1 MQHDCPLVVDVPER
15 AGAYLRC
22 TPGPAPGPLN
32 RGAEPPPL
40 QRAARH
46 RGALV
51 LRLFEHAV
59 SRYRAVRWV
68 VIMVI
73 ATILFTIVG
82 LVAWFLRSELS
93 LFL

>member
-1 MQHDCPLVVDVPER
+1 
-15 AGAYLRC
+15 
-22 TPGPAPGPLN
+22 
-32 RGAEPPPL
+32 
-40 QRAARH
+40 
-46 RGALV
+46 V